1 MSNLLLSLKECT
13 LGYDQT
19 PIIEGLNW
27 QALRG
32 ERWVIVGPNGAGKTT
47 LLKAILGLLPPLA
60 GQIDYFDSGNQL
72 SSPPETIGY
81 LPQINQ
87 IDKAFPIAVH
97 EVIDSGMRLD
107 RGLSKAQRLGRVRE
121 LLEQISLSEYIDT
134 PIGQLSGGQLQRVLL
149 ARALAD
155 RPGLLVLDEPMSFL
169 DRQYKA
175 QFAQLLS
182 RIVPTESTIIMVTH
196 ESFSDATST
205 WQELSIGSW

>member
-27 QALRG
+27 QVLRG

-60 GQIDYFDSGNQL
+60 GQIEYFDSGNQL

-196 ESFSDATST
+196 ESFTDATST

>member
-27 QALRG
+27 QVLRG

-60 GQIDYFDSGNQL
+60 GQIEYFDSGNQL

>member
-27 QALRG
+27 QVLRG

-196 ESFSDATST
+196 ESFTDATST

>member
-27 QALRG
+27 QVLRG